1 MTREFKEF
9 STKAVLRVGD
19 ESLLEHF
26 MESKKVDFYTFI
38 WTKEEPVK
46 IKVDSVLTVVEPNHI
61 VSLTPNQYLEV
72 KDLKSV
78 VVYQFNQDFYCIK
91 EHDREV
97 SCTGVLFFSNQIVP
111 MVRLDKTEAQKFLQ
125 LHNVLIEELETQDT
139 IQAEMLRMLISR
151 FIIKVTRLVKSQYP
165 DEISKSPKMD
175 MLREFNMLVEKHYK
189 TQHQVAAYAE
199 MMFKSAKTLSNSF
212 ATYDKGPL
220 QIIHDRIVLEAKR
233 LLYYTEI
240 SSKEI
245 AFDLGFDDPS
255 HFSRLF
261 KKHTGESP
269 TAFRKHVEN
278 VA

>member
-26 MESKKVDFYTFI
+26 MESKKVDFYTFV
-38 WTKEEPVK
+38 WTKDKPVK
-46 IKVDSVLTVVEPNHI
+46 IKVDSVLAVVEPNHI

-72 KDLKSV
+72 KDLKNV

-97 SCTGVLFFSNQIVP
+97 SCTGVLFFSNQTVP

-125 LHNVLIEELETQDT
+125 LHHVLIEELETQDT